1 MIHLLK
7 RAAIGCALALG
18 LISAAPALADC
29 TTATTPNTV
38 GTTANATYEATK
50 KTCEAVSGVS
60 GLAASG
66 VTAVTGTLATNTI
79 SATFAP
85 IAGRTYYV
93 TLSGTG
99 SATVMVIYSRD
110 AGATWAPEATGVDG
124 SAPIVMN
131 KIAYA
136 GLPVRVPLSVSES
149 GVLTALCPGTMSSG
163 TACAGTVTGT
173 VPFGFTQ

>member
-1 MIHLLK
+1 MTRTRLLAAALLALFVAQPAYAQNVVGY
-7 RAAIGCALALG
+7 RAADNINKVDV
-18 LISAAPALADC
+18 SASTPLPVAGTVTETGPA
-29 TTATTPNTV
+29 
-38 GTTANATYEATK
+38 Y
-50 KTCEAVSGVS
+50 
-60 GLAASG
+60 AASG

-99 SATVMVIYSRD
+99 SATVTVIYSRD

-136 GLPVRVPLSVSES
+136 GLPVRIPLSVSES

-163 TACAGTVTGT
+163 TACVGTVSGT